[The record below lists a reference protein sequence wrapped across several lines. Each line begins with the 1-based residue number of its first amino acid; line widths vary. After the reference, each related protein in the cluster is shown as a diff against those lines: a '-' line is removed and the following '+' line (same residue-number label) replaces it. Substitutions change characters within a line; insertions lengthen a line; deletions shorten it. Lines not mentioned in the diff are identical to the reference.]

1 MYNATAHLR
10 ELQASGRHLCFYP
23 SCGDRLLSPLLS
35 LNSDVFVLSDYYART
50 PEGRR
55 KFWGRIVREFASHGV
70 PLTLYKATKSVRVA
84 ESRGKWLFLFFLDNN
99 KTLERIAETGWQISQ
114 FVGLNDGC
122 REGGNYECVHDE
134 PFLGRLLAGM
144 RDGADY
150 FTDHSDVLTTPN
162 SPRSTRSHALY
173 KSHFLHESGRLLLLS
188 RILIIRGLTRK
199 KAEDNNRSEP
209 EVFQPP
215 VCREAPSPAAWRSIE
230 ESAALELLKM
240 IPFRT
245 LQHTGIIAHYQ
256 VAAAVAETTAG
267 RANQTRHASQ

>member
-35 LNSDVFVLSDYYART
+35 LNSDVFVFSDYYART

-134 PFLGRLLAGM
+134 PFLGKLLPRM
-144 RDGADY
+144 QDGADY

-173 KSHFLHESGRLLLLS
+173 KSHFLHESGRLLLLT
-188 RILIIRGLTRK
+188 RILIIRGQTRTA
-199 KAEDNNRSEP
+199 AEGNSRPEP
-209 EVFQPP
+209 EVFKPTVRGDAPRPP
-215 VCREAPSPAAWRSIE
+215 AWPSIE
-230 ESAALELLKM
+230 ENAALELSKL

-245 LQHTGIIAHYQ
+245 LQHTGIIAHYD
-256 VAAAVAETTAG
+256 VTGALKEAVGGPPE
-267 RANQTRHASQ
+267 